1 MRINAIVGAA
11 KYNEQRKFND
21 TSQYNTKQNSNNGKV
36 SFSDMLSQ
44 AMGSLYL
51 QNNVRKVG
59 KSAKKR

>member
-1 MRINAIVGAA
+1 MRINAIVGSA

-36 SFSDMLSQ
+36 SFSDMLNQ

-51 QNNVRKVG
+51 QNSVRKVG
-59 KSAKKR
+59 RSAKKR